1 MLDDLF
7 NNKNSSIFEVFNERF
22 RNKSLL
28 FKDLEIISDQLV
40 ELTEALNT
48 TRDDILCADNLGAEI
63 SRSLNFSTDTAE
75 REKYEKSAI
84 YGESA
89 WHLVANNLLESPPV
103 LEQLLL
109 STSWGKSHCHHPMKS
124 LKAVRINGHHLSCP
138 RYLQTVALKAVSSF
152 PHK

>member
-1 MLDDLF
+1 MKAAVGSGEHGHDGKVAASEGRQHL
-7 NNKNSSIFEVFNERF
+7 
-22 RNKSLL
+22 
-28 FKDLEIISDQLV
+28 
-40 ELTEALNT
+40 AL
-48 TRDDILCADNLGAEI
+48 ALGAMALCQSVSCLFEPVC
-63 SRSLNFSTDTAE
+63 SSAE